1 MSKVAGRKLYYTI
14 NAVAGL
20 AIFFFGYDQGMMGG
34 VNTSPDYVRV
44 MKLGYS
50 TYEGPSEGYV
60 ATITEPTRQGGIVSI
75 YYFGTLLGC
84 LMGGILGDR
93 IGRIKTMFLG
103 SIWVLLGASLQC
115 SAQNVAWMCCA
126 RIINGIG
133 TGHLNAIVPVWS
145 AEVATHTSRGAFIAS
160 EFTLNIFGVVVAY
173 WLEFGLGFVGDG
185 TSQVRWRVR
194 NICRTSWKLVLI
206 ISSTQTSRI
215 RQTLQRKRSLLVF
228 PIAFQILPVLGFI
241 ACLPLMPESP
251 RWLVKMGRD
260 QEAREILGRLRSDD
274 GNIEASAAV
283 AEYDDIVAANVLE
296 KEHAGRNSYFSMFF
310 GRNDGGFHIARRVQ
324 LSIWLQIIQ
333 EWVGI
338 AAITVYAPTIF
349 SEAGYGAR
357 KSQWLSGL
365 NDITYMISTL
375 LAVVTIDRLGRRV
388 GLWWGAVGQGISL
401 ILAGAFSR
409 LLKDHPEKA
418 SQYGGAAAL
427 FVFMYTAIFGATWL
441 TIPWVYP
448 TETFPLQVRAKGNA
462 FGVFGWSIGNGWL
475 TLLNPVMFARIGENT
490 LHIFGAI
497 NFLSIP
503 MVWAFYPETANRTL
517 EEMDHLFMSKS
528 PFVWEEEAHFRKVKA
543 EVEKG
548 TLERASMK
556 AGGATPSEL
565 KVQDEKY
572 VSEQ

>member
-1 MSKVAGRKLYYTI
+1 MASKLSGRKLYYTI

-84 LMGGILGDR
+84 LMGGVLGDR
-93 IGRIKTMFLG
+93 IGRLRTMILG
-103 SIWVLLGASLQC
+103 SIWVLFGAALQC
-115 SAQNVAWMCCA
+115 SAQNIAWMCCA

-145 AEVATHTSRGAFIAS
+145 AEVATHTSRGAFIAM

-173 WLEFGLGFVGDG
+173 WLEFGLGFIGDG
-185 TSQVRWRVR
+185 TSQVRWR
-194 NICRTSWKLVLI
+194 
-206 ISSTQTSRI
+206 
-215 RQTLQRKRSLLVF
+215 F
-228 PIAFQILPVLGFI
+228 PIAFQILPVLAFM

-251 RWLVKMGRD
+251 RWLIKMGRD
-260 QEAREILGRLRSDD
+260 AEAREILGRLRSED
-274 GNIEASAAV
+274 GSIEAPQAV
-283 AEYDDIVAANVLE
+283 REYEDIVGNVALE
-296 KEHAGRNSYFSMFF
+296 KEHASRNSYLSMFF
-310 GRNDGGFHIARRVQ
+310 GRNDGGLHIARRVQ
-324 LSIWLQIIQ
+324 LSIWLQIVQ

-349 SEAGYGAR
+349 AEAGYGAR
-357 KSQWLSGL
+357 KAQWLSGL
-365 NDITYMISTL
+365 NDITYMLSTL
-375 LAVVTIDRLGRRV
+375 LAVLTIDRLGRRI

-401 ILAGAFSR
+401 ILAGAFAR

-427 FVFMYTAIFGATWL
+427 FVFMYTFIFGATWL

-448 TETFPLQVRAKGNA
+448 TETFPLEVRAKGNA

-475 TLLNPVMFARIGENT
+475 TLLNPVMFNRIGENT

-503 MVWAFYPETANRTL
+503 LVWAFYPETANRTL
-517 EEMDHLFMSKS
+517 EEMDYLFMSKS
-528 PFVWEEEAHFRKVKA
+528 PFVWDEEENFRRMKEEA
-543 EVEKG
+543 
-548 TLERASMK
+548 ERARLEGK
-556 AGGATPSEL
+556 AVQPGTPTSE
-565 KVQDEKY
+565 VVNVDEEKN
-572 VSEQ
+572 

>member
-1 MSKVAGRKLYYTI
+1 MAISSSSGRRLYYTI

-34 VNTSPDYVRV
+34 VNTSPDYIKV

-60 ATITEPTRQGGIVSI
+60 VTITEPTRQGGIVSI

-84 LMGGILGDR
+84 LMGGVLGDR
-93 IGRIKTMFLG
+93 IGRIRTMMLG
-103 SIWVLLGASLQC
+103 SLWVLIGAALQC
-115 SAQNVAWMCCA
+115 SAQNIAWMLCA
-126 RIINGIG
+126 RVVNGIG

-160 EFTLNIFGVVVAY
+160 EFTMNIFGVVVAY

-185 TSQVRWRVR
+185 TSQVRWR
-194 NICRTSWKLVLI
+194 
-206 ISSTQTSRI
+206 
-215 RQTLQRKRSLLVF
+215 F
-228 PIAFQILPVLGFI
+228 PIGFQILPVLAFMI
-241 ACLPLMPESP
+241 FLPMMPESP
-251 RWLVKMGRD
+251 RWLLKVGRD
-260 QEAREILGRLRSDD
+260 EEARVILGRLRSED
-274 GNIEASAAV
+274 GNIEDARVA
-283 AEYDDIVAANVLE
+283 AEYEDIVGAVGLE
-296 KEHAGRNSYFSMFF
+296 KQNASRNSYISMFF
-310 GRNDGGFHIARRVQ
+310 GRNDGELHVARRVQ
-324 LSIWLQIIQ
+324 LSIWLQIVQ

-349 SEAGYGAR
+349 AEAGYGAR

-401 ILAGAFSR
+401 ILAGAFTR
-409 LLKDHPEKA
+409 LLKDNPDKA
-418 SQYGGAAAL
+418 SQYGGAAAF
-427 FVFMYTAIFGATWL
+427 FVFMYTAVFGATWL

-448 TETFPLQVRAKGNA
+448 TETFPLEVRAKGNA

-475 TLLNPVMFARIGENT
+475 TLLNPVMFSHIQENT

-497 NFLSIP
+497 NFLTIP
-503 MVWAFYPETANRTL
+503 MVWALYPETANRTL
-517 EEMDHLFMSKS
+517 EEMDHLFMSDS
-528 PFVWEEEAHFRKVKA
+528 PFVWAEEAHFKKWK
-543 EVEKG
+543 EES
-548 TLERASMK
+548 ERARVTEISEPDI
-556 AGGATPSEL
+556 AAEL
-565 KVQDEKY
+565 KEKLAI
-572 VSEQ
+572 S

>member
-1 MSKVAGRKLYYTI
+1 MAPLQCGRKLYYTI

-44 MKLGYS
+44 MKLGTS
-50 TYEGPSEGYV
+50 TFKGPSEGFV
-60 ATITEPTRQGGIVSI
+60 VTITEPTRQGGIVSI

-93 IGRIKTMFLG
+93 IGRIKGMLVA
-103 SIWVLLGASLQC
+103 SLWVLLGSALQC
-115 SAQNVAWMCCA
+115 SAQNIAWMLCA
-126 RIINGIG
+126 RVINGVG
-133 TGHLNAIVPVWS
+133 TGCLNAIVPVWS

-185 TSQVRWRVR
+185 TSQVRWR
-194 NICRTSWKLVLI
+194 
-206 ISSTQTSRI
+206 
-215 RQTLQRKRSLLVF
+215 F
-228 PIAFQILPVLGFI
+228 PIAFQILPILGFI
-241 ACLPLMPESP
+241 ACLPIMPESP
-251 RWLVKMGRD
+251 RWLIKQG
-260 QEAREILGRLRSDD
+260 ENASALTILARLRSETGDIND
-274 GNIEASAAV
+274 PRV
-283 AEYDDIVAANVLE
+283 QAEYGEILTVANLE
-296 KEHAGRNSYFSMFF
+296 KEHEGRNTYISMLF
-310 GRNDGGFHIARRVQ
+310 GIGDKAKDGRPKWNIARRVQ
-324 LSIWLQIIQ
+324 LSVWLQIIQ

-349 SEAGYGAR
+349 AEAGYGAR

-365 NDITYMISTL
+365 NDITYMLSTL
-375 LAVVTIDRLGRRV
+375 LAVITIDRWGRRI
-388 GLWWGAVGQGISL
+388 GLYWGAIGQGTSL

-448 TETFPLQVRAKGNA
+448 TEIFPLEVRAKGNA
-462 FGVFGWSIGNGWL
+462 WGVVGWSIGNGWL
-475 TLLNPVMFARIGENT
+475 TLLNPVMFSKIAENT
-490 LHIFGAI
+490 LHIFGAV

-503 MVWAFYPETANRTL
+503 MVWTLYPETANRTL
-517 EEMDHLFMSKS
+517 EEMDLLFASDS
-528 PFVWEEEAHFRKVKA
+528 PWVWDEERNFKLLKA
-543 EVEKG
+543 ELAKELPEKQ
-548 TLERASMK
+548 
-556 AGGATPSEL
+556 TPQSGDL
-565 KVQDEKY
+565 NEKESAKGPEEIE
-572 VSEQ
+572 VV

>member
-1 MSKVAGRKLYYTI
+1 MAKMLAGRRLYYTI

-60 ATITEPTRQGGIVSI
+60 AHITEPTRQGGIVSI

-84 LMGGILGDR
+84 LMGGVLGDR
-93 IGRIKTMFLG
+93 LGRIKTMILG
-103 SIWVLLGASLQC
+103 SIWVLFGAALQC
-115 SAQNVAWMCCA
+115 SAQNIAWMCCA

-185 TSQVRWRVR
+185 TSQVRWR
-194 NICRTSWKLVLI
+194 
-206 ISSTQTSRI
+206 
-215 RQTLQRKRSLLVF
+215 F
-228 PIAFQILPVLGFI
+228 PIAFQIIPVLGFM
-241 ACLPLMPESP
+241 ACIPWMPESP
-251 RWLVKMGRD
+251 RWLIKMGRVD
-260 QEAREILGRLRSDD
+260 EARAILGRLRSED
-274 GNIEASAAV
+274 GNIEAPQAQREYEDIAATV
-283 AEYDDIVAANVLE
+283 TLE
-296 KEHAGRNSYFSMFF
+296 KEHAKRNSYISMFF
-310 GRNDGGFHIARRVQ
+310 GFHDGGLHIARRVQ
-324 LSIWLQIIQ
+324 LSVWLQIVQ

-349 SEAGYGAR
+349 AEAGYGAR
-357 KSQWLSGL
+357 KAQWLSGL
-365 NDITYMISTL
+365 NDVTYMLSTL

-401 ILAGAFSR
+401 ILAGAFAR

-427 FVFMYTAIFGATWL
+427 FVFLYTFIFGATWL

-448 TETFPLQVRAKGNA
+448 TETFPLEVRAKGNA

-475 TLLNPVMFARIGENT
+475 TLLNPVMFNRIGENT

-503 MVWAFYPETANRTL
+503 LIWAFYPETANRTL
-517 EEMDHLFMSKS
+517 EEMDYLFMSKS
-528 PFVWEEEAHFRKVKA
+528 PFVWDEEANFKRMKEEAERNRIQGKMPLPDS
-543 EVEKG
+543 EVE
-548 TLERASMK
+548 
-556 AGGATPSEL
+556 AGE
-565 KVQDEKY
+565 DEKAPPPP
-572 VSEQ
+572 VEIENASEKI

>member
-1 MSKVAGRKLYYTI
+1 MASLSGRRLYYTI

-34 VNTSPDYVRV
+34 VNTSPDYVQT

-84 LMGGILGDR
+84 LMGGVLGDR
-93 IGRIKTMFLG
+93 LGRIKTMMVG
-103 SIWVLLGASLQC
+103 SAWVLFGAALQS
-115 SAQNVAWMCCA
+115 SAQNIAWMCCA
-126 RIINGIG
+126 RVINGIG
-133 TGHLNAIVPVWS
+133 TGFLNAIVPVWS

-185 TSQVRWRVR
+185 TSQVRWR
-194 NICRTSWKLVLI
+194 
-206 ISSTQTSRI
+206 
-215 RQTLQRKRSLLVF
+215 F
-228 PIAFQILPVLGFI
+228 PIAFQILPVLAFM
-241 ACLPLMPESP
+241 ACLPMMPESP
-251 RWLVKMGRD
+251 RWLLKMGREV
-260 QEAREILGRLRSDD
+260 EARTILGRLRSED
-274 GNIEASAAV
+274 GNPEDARV
-283 AEYDDIVAANVLE
+283 TAEYEDIVAAVQLE
-296 KEHAGRNSYFSMFF
+296 KQNADRNSYVSMFF
-310 GRNDGGFHIARRVQ
+310 GRNDGNLHIARRVQ
-324 LSIWLQIIQ
+324 LSIWLQIVQ

-349 SEAGYGAR
+349 AEAGYGPR
-357 KSQWLSGL
+357 KAQWLSGL

-388 GLWWGAVGQGISL
+388 GLWWGAVAQGISL

-409 LLKDHPEKA
+409 LLKDHPDKA

-427 FVFMYTAIFGATWL
+427 FVFMYTAVFGATWL

-448 TETFPLQVRAKGNA
+448 TETFPLEVRAKGNA

-475 TLLNPVMFARIGENT
+475 TLLNPVMFSRIHENT

-497 NFLSIP
+497 NFLTIP
-503 MVWAFYPETANRTL
+503 MVWALYPETANRTL
-517 EEMDHLFMSKS
+517 EEMDHLFMSDS
-528 PFVWEEEAHFRKVKA
+528 PFVWAEEAEFKKWKEETENRKA
-543 EVEKG
+543 IEV
-548 TLERASMK
+548 SDDP
-556 AGGATPSEL
+556 AGED
-565 KVQDEKY
+565 KKE
-572 VSEQ
+572 E